1 MIESWHG
8 CRGILFPVSFPP
20 MKKLGLLFAL
30 LALSCTISP
39 VVTEPSLDGGRGN
52 HYDACKRA
60 SKDYC
65 REVLATAQDEM
76 NKCVANFTYECLTSS
91 AP

>member
-1 MIESWHG
+1 
-8 CRGILFPVSFPP
+8 
-20 MKKLGLLFAL
+20 MKKLALVLAL
-30 LALSCTISP
+30 LCLSCTISP
-39 VVTEPSLDGGRGN
+39 VVTEPSLDGGRRD

-76 NKCVANFTYECLTSS
+76 NKCVANFTYECLTGS

>member
-1 MIESWHG
+1 
-8 CRGILFPVSFPP
+8 
-20 MKKLGLLFAL
+20 MKKLALVLAL
-30 LALSCTISP
+30 LCVSCTISP
-39 VVTEPSLDGGRGN
+39 VVTEPLRDGGRGD
-52 HYDACKRA
+52 HYDACRRA

-76 NKCVANFTYECLTSS
+76 KKCVANCTYECLTST

>member
-1 MIESWHG
+1 
-8 CRGILFPVSFPP
+8 
-20 MKKLGLLFAL
+20 MKKLALVFAL

-39 VVTEPSLDGGRGN
+39 VVTEPSSDGGRGN

-76 NKCVANFTYECLTSS
+76 KKCVANFTYECLTGT

>member
-1 MIESWHG
+1 
-8 CRGILFPVSFPP
+8 
-20 MKKLGLLFAL
+20 MKKLGLVLAL

-39 VVTEPSLDGGRGN
+39 VVTEPSLDGGRRD
-52 HYDACKRA
+52 HYGACRRA

-76 NKCVANFTYECLTSS
+76 KKCVANLTYECLTSG

>member
-1 MIESWHG
+1 M
-8 CRGILFPVSFPP
+8 RGHPVPGKLP
-20 MKKLGLLFAL
+20 AMKKLALVFAL

-39 VVTEPSLDGGRGN
+39 VVTEPSLDGGRRD
-52 HYDACKRA
+52 HYGACKRA

-76 NKCVANFTYECLTSS
+76 NKCVANFTYECLTGS